1 VDICRC
7 QIVLVARAAWADDA
21 LSSEAPNA
29 QCQRDQH
36 SYQLEKMHLMRW
48 LSNGHQDACSMIQYR
63 KVQTSAY
70 ISATTPLC
78 QPFCSLGKIAG
89 ANAPTIVASAAG
101 SIGFAQQTNKRP
113 GVLVAMQTRT
123 NSNPAT
129 TLWKFSACGGFR
141 FRVGQADERHLT
153 SQHLSA
159 VMSVA
164 QHIQRATIA
173 LAGAISN
180 DPARSRGVGA
190 RRLANCDEPLAPC
203 SCWGGTSVSHRT
215 RLSHN
220 NNVASTVRYLLTRDY
235 LRRKAQSDAGTRKQ
249 IHACHCSMR
258 RSTVSELAARGA
270 CKVGCGFGAAN
281 AQQTHQLD
289 PISCFS
295 H

>member
-48 LSNGHQDACSMIQYR
+48 VSNGHQDACSMIQYR

-141 FRVGQADERHLT
+141 FRVGQADERHLPT
-153 SQHLSA
+153 FVSRDERCTAYPTCNNCSGWSNFQRPSQIS
-159 VMSVA
+159 
-164 QHIQRATIA
+164 RRRGT
-173 LAGAISN
+173 AI
-180 DPARSRGVGA
+180 GK
-190 RRLANCDEPLAPC
+190 
-203 SCWGGTSVSHRT
+203 
-215 RLSHN
+215 
-220 NNVASTVRYLLTRDY
+220 
-235 LRRKAQSDAGTRKQ
+235 LR
-249 IHACHCSMR
+249 
-258 RSTVSELAARGA
+258 
-270 CKVGCGFGAAN
+270 
-281 AQQTHQLD
+281 
-289 PISCFS
+289 
-295 H
+295 

>member
-1 VDICRC
+1 MALERSPRCMLHDTISQSSDISVHKRHHSALSTVLQPGENCRC
-7 QIVLVARAAWADDA
+7 KRSHNCGECSRKHRIRSTNKQASWRPGRNADTHQLQSSNDTGNFLRVAVFG
-21 LSSEAPNA
+21 S
-29 QCQRDQH
+29 
-36 SYQLEKMHLMRW
+36 
-48 LSNGHQDACSMIQYR
+48 
-63 KVQTSAY
+63 V
-70 ISATTPLC
+70 
-78 QPFCSLGKIAG
+78 LGK
-89 ANAPTIVASAAG
+89 PT
-101 SIGFAQQTNKRP
+101 K
-113 GVLVAMQTRT
+113 
-123 NSNPAT
+123 
-129 TLWKFSACGGFR
+129 
-141 FRVGQADERHLT
+141 DT